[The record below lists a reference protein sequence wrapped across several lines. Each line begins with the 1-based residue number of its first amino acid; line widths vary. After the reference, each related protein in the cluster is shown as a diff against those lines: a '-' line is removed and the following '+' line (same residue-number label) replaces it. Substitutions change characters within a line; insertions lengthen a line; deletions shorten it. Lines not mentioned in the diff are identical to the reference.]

1 MSHIVI
7 YRSNDGQAVY
17 HQVEGLE
24 EAARHVEWLRNSGQ
38 GKDAKIFRMQEVA
51 IEVKTYYR
59 VEVATAEE
67 APAAPAASSPQ
78 PAPAQP
84 APAPAQPAQA
94 PAANRPAP
102 VPAAAAAGSA
112 PASAPSPAQPAVKPE
127 TAGAGA
133 ANGGRFGLFGKG

>member
-17 HQVEGLE
+17 HQAEGLE

-38 GKDAKIFRMQEVA
+38 GKDARIFRMQEVP

-59 VEVATAEE
+59 VEVAVADEGQV
-67 APAAPAASSPQ
+67 APAAPA
-78 PAPAQP
+78 PAPATPAAAP
-84 APAPAQPAQA
+84 APAPAATRPAPAPA
-94 PAANRPAP
+94 PAAPAP
-102 VPAAAAAGSA
+102 A
-112 PASAPSPAQPAVKPE
+112 PAPSPASVAVKPE

-133 ANGGRFGLFGKG
+133 GANGGRFGLFGKG